1 MLFFFFLQKW
11 RQLFDKFDN
20 EGFGEIPWDDFLV
33 ALESPDFQECIEPSK
48 REVLA
53 SKAREHR
60 TYAITFDDFVAVN
73 ISYDRTQRATKSV
86 ICVPTMASCD
96 PSMITAATSVNT
108 SFDTCLHPLPRRIVS
123 SSATTNA
130 VFNISMP

>member
-1 MLFFFFLQKW
+1 MQLETVSGEMEELELEAHHILLNDKW

-60 TYAITFDDFVAVN
+60 TYAITFDDFVAVKQFDDDEIEKAIRGHQSDVQRYN
-73 ISYDRTQRATKSV
+73 ISNILHSL
-86 ICVPTMASCD
+86 
-96 PSMITAATSVNT
+96 PSACM
-108 SFDTCLHPLPRRIVS
+108 CHRR
-123 SSATTNA
+123 
-130 VFNISMP
+130 P

>member
-1 MLFFFFLQKW
+1 MCILLQ
-11 RQLFDKFDN
+11 FDN

-60 TYAITFDDFVAVN
+60 TYAITFDDFVAVQLYRYG
-73 ISYDRTQRATKSV
+73 IEHFSLRPYST
-86 ICVPTMASCD
+86 
-96 PSMITAATSVNT
+96 
-108 SFDTCLHPLPRRIVS
+108 S
-123 SSATTNA
+123 SSGKRWPTTCRRHINHATPLGVRHEANSA
-130 VFNISMP
+130 FKENVVLLAPSI

>member
-1 MLFFFFLQKW
+1 MLPRAKLKNWLINSFPTKW

-60 TYAITFDDFVAVN
+60 TYAITFDDFVAV
-73 ISYDRTQRATKSV
+73 
-86 ICVPTMASCD
+86 
-96 PSMITAATSVNT
+96 
-108 SFDTCLHPLPRRIVS
+108 
-123 SSATTNA
+123 
-130 VFNISMP
+130 

>member
-1 MLFFFFLQKW
+1 MVSAMQLETVSGEMEELELEAHHILLNDKW

-60 TYAITFDDFVAVN
+60 TYAITFDDFVAVV
-73 ISYDRTQRATKSV
+73 ST
-86 ICVPTMASCD
+86 
-96 PSMITAATSVNT
+96 
-108 SFDTCLHPLPRRIVS
+108 FFLPFTFYTINVDLLYNFEFFHESSIVGKRWC
-123 SSATTNA
+123 NDC
-130 VFNISMP
+130 IR